1 MNELFAMIQKI
12 GAVSGGMPTIR
23 FRDVLQLLLLSA
35 AVKIVDRAN
44 QIICR
49 MGMPPNLGMQAP
61 TQIGY
66 YGVPIQSQ
74 LVQPGIPV
82 QMPMMQPGIPA
93 QPQMIVYPQQ
103 DEQEVR

>member
-1 MNELFAMIQKI
+1 MNELFAMMQKI
-12 GAVSGGMPTIR
+12 GAASAGMPTIR

-44 QIICR
+44 RIICR

-66 YGVPIQSQ
+66 YGAPM
-74 LVQPGIPV
+74 QPGIPV

-93 QPQMIVYPQQ
+93 QPQVLVYPQQ